1 MFEEI
6 LSLTID
12 LLFAA
17 VAIGVVAIRLAR
29 RRAPLAAHDGP
40 RVTWLELVLTVA
52 ALTVAAIGPNVLVFA
67 LTPGMPGMPVLTRY
81 ALLPSVALFG
91 VVWAITGRLGQG
103 RLVNRLWVG
112 LWVGAATTGILDV
125 IRLSGFQLG
134 WMPGNM
140 PPMFGVLI
148 LDRMALGPSLES
160 DILGYL
166 YHYWVGACFGLTYT
180 LLLGRFRWWGG
191 LVWGL
196 IIEVGM
202 MVTPPMVVAMDTGYF
217 GVKFG
222 PGLFAASLVAHVAYG
237 TALGMLA
244 ERYVIHR
251 GTLVGMLREKFRR
264 FGDAG
269 AGHVIVQPRRS

>member
-12 LLFAA
+12 LLFA
-17 VAIGVVAIRLAR
+17 VVGIGVVAIQLAR
-29 RRAPLAAHDGP
+29 RRALPAAHVGP
-40 RVTWLELVLTVA
+40 PVTWFELVLTA
-52 ALTVAAIGPNVLVFA
+52 GALVVAAIGPNVLVFG

-81 ALLPSVALFG
+81 ALIPFLALFG
-91 VVWAITGRLGQG
+91 VVWAVAGRLGHG

-112 LWVGAATTGILDV
+112 LWVGAATTSILDV
-125 IRLSGFQLG
+125 IRLAGFQLG

-140 PPMFGVLI
+140 PRMFGVLI
-148 LDRMALGPSLES
+148 LDRMALGPSLQS

-166 YHYWVGACFGLTYT
+166 YHYWVGACFGLTYS
-180 LLLGRFRWWGG
+180 LLVGRFRWWGG

-222 PGLFAASLVAHVAYG
+222 PGLFATSLVAHVAYG
-237 TALGMLA
+237 IAFGMLA
-244 ERYVIHR
+244 ERYVVHR
-251 GTLVGMLREKFRR
+251 GTLVGLLREKFGRL
-264 FGDAG
+264 GDAG
-269 AGHVIVQPRRS
+269 AGHVIIQPR

>member
-1 MFEEI
+1 MLEEI

-12 LLFAA
+12 VLFAA
-17 VAIGVVAIRLAR
+17 VAVGVVAAQLAR
-29 RRAPLAAHDGP
+29 RRGLPGLRVGP
-40 RVTWLELVLTVA
+40 TVTWLELALTA
-52 ALTVAAIGPNVLVFA
+52 GALTVAAVGPNVLVFA
-67 LTPGMPGMPVLTRY
+67 LTPGMPAMPVLVRY
-81 ALLPSVALFG
+81 ALVPSLLLFG
-91 VVWAITGRLGQG
+91 VVWTTAARLDQ
-103 RLVNRLWVG
+103 RRVANRIWVG
-112 LWVGAATTGILDV
+112 LWVGAATTGVLDA
-125 IRLSGFQLG
+125 IRLTGFQFG

-140 PPMFGVLI
+140 PRMFGVLI
-148 LDRMALGPSLES
+148 LDRMALGPSLGS

-222 PGLFAASLVAHVAYG
+222 PGLFATSLVAHVAYG
-237 TALGMLA
+237 VALGLLA
-244 ERYVIHR
+244 ERYVVHR
-251 GTLVGMLREKFRR
+251 ETLFGLLRDR
-264 FGDAG
+264 FGHLVA
-269 AGHVIVQPRRS
+269 AAPQVTRSAR